1 MGSASLKKQQKEDL
15 IRLIN
20 NILSAHHV
28 TRYSWQVTSFISY
41 KTELDTSEVLC
52 IQVIQWW
59 RWAEWGC
66 ATLLLPYRRS
76 VGGAHVDIFYPA
88 SSPQWTLVPEVF
100 LDFSSFRDLCSAP
113 RGSLAAL
120 PCGEK
125 SRDEKNQG
133 RPSAPGYPSLEP
145 LHIHL
150 MIKGNSCHI
159 IQRDWNL
166 LNVNWDQSV
175 DTRHENVRLVTLS
188 RATISYI
195 SGKKK

>member
-76 VGGAHVDIFYPA
+76 VGGAHVDIFYPP

-100 LDFSSFRDLCSAP
+100 LDFSSFRDLCSALRGAGSFP
-113 RGSLAAL
+113 EQRLVIEPIRGSLAAL
-120 PCGEK
+120 SCGEK

-133 RPSAPGYPSLEP
+133 RP
-145 LHIHL
+145 
-150 MIKGNSCHI
+150 
-159 IQRDWNL
+159 
-166 LNVNWDQSV
+166 
-175 DTRHENVRLVTLS
+175 
-188 RATISYI
+188 
-195 SGKKK
+195 